1 MILTQSPSVV
11 PQCAGLS
18 PMVTIA
24 HEAFDTAGASPERWA
39 AIAARAAVWAQ
50 AAGLEL
56 RDAVVLLPFT
66 ELLPHARAAFM
77 THAGWMPRIETTRTL
92 AAGLGP
98 APPVEAGQVSL
109 DAAVDALVA
118 TELLRGQPWGAA
130 WARRDARSFARA
142 VAMVVE
148 SAHALVR
155 ASAAWP
161 AAERSQRWATAREL
175 LPIAPGPGGTERM
188 LARVALEWACLA
200 APPATDRLFA
210 LRPSALFAVQAGG
223 ADPLTLALLSS
234 ATAPCLII
242 DTDASLAAPF
252 ADLRLAP
259 PPALRVCDSLEDEAQ
274 CAAAQVLEHL
284 RCGELP
290 VALIAQDRQL
300 VRRVRALLERQQV
313 SLCDETGWT
322 LSTTRAAAQLMALLR
337 TARPDAATDDLLDW
351 LKGGSAWLGLAED
364 SAVDALEH
372 ACRRAQVLR
381 VAGIRHLAPD
391 ASPGGPLGGPAL
403 RLWAAVD
410 ALLALFAGRARAPL
424 TCWVATLAEAL
435 RRSAAL
441 QAMNTDDAGRQVLTT
456 LRMPLIDAA
465 PIAWPPVAGAAVM
478 SFDEFSAWVADTL
491 EAASFVPARGAGD
504 GPEQVVI
511 TPLARAM
518 LRPFAAVVFPG
529 ADDAH
534 LGASVNRA
542 GLIGDALALA
552 LGIPT
557 AADKRN
563 AQLLA
568 FVQSLHSPRVTFF
581 RRRVDGT
588 EPLAASPLVER
599 LSLALA
605 TRGDALR
612 VWHDPRIERAV
623 AATPIFMTAPAAPAL
638 LPKQVSASAIEALR
652 ACPYRFFAL
661 RMLGLRE
668 ADELDDELEKRDYGD
683 WLHAVLFAFHTA
695 RTEPRAVAVDMLQLH
710 ALADQVQLEKG
721 LADADFL
728 PFSASFAGFAPR
740 YVAWLHERDAEG
752 ALFLRGEDDIT
763 LQLPALGGVALH
775 GVIDRID
782 QVRTDGGVA
791 LQLIDYKT
799 GSAGSLRDKVR
810 VPFEDTQL
818 AFYAALVRAESTQP
832 LSAMYLALDGNAA
845 IEEVPHKDVAESAD
859 ALVQG
864 LAHDLHR
871 LGAGAGLPALGEGRT
886 CEFCEARGVCRRD
899 HWSPAEASA

>member
-1 MILTQSPSVV
+1 M
-11 PQCAGLS
+11 
-18 PMVTIA
+18 
-24 HEAFDTAGASPERWA
+24 
-39 AIAARAAVWAQ
+39 
-50 AAGLEL
+50 

-77 THAGWMPRIETTRTL
+77 AQPGWMPRIETTRTL
-92 AAGLGP
+92 AASLGP
-98 APPVEAGQVSL
+98 APPNEAGQVNL
-109 DAAVDALVA
+109 DADVDALVA

-161 AAERSQRWATAREL
+161 SGERAQRWAAAREL
-175 LPIAPGPGGTERM
+175 MLIAPGPGGTERM

-200 APPATDRLFA
+200 NPPATDRLFA
-210 LRPSALFAVQAGG
+210 LRPSAFIVVQAGG
-223 ADPLTLALLSS
+223 ADPLTRALLAS
-234 ATAPCLII
+234 ASASASASTSVPCLVI
-242 DTDASLAAPF
+242 DTDALPAAPF
-252 ADLRLAP
+252 AHLRLAP
-259 PPALRVCDSLEDEAQ
+259 APALRVCASLEDEAQ
-274 CAAAQVLEHL
+274 CAAAQVLDHL
-284 RCGELP
+284 RCAEWP

-300 VRRVRALLERQQV
+300 VRRVRALLERQQL
-313 SLCDETGWT
+313 SLRDETGWT

-337 TARPDAATDDLLDW
+337 AAGPDAATDDLLDW
-351 LKGGSAWLGLAED
+351 LKGGSTWLAIAEA
-364 SAVDALEH
+364 SAVGALEH
-372 ACRRAQVLR
+372 ACRRSQVLP
-381 VAGIRHLAPD
+381 VAGIRHLAHD
-391 ASPGGPLGGPAL
+391 GRLEGPAL

-410 ALLALFAGRARAPL
+410 ALLALFAGHARAPL
-424 TCWVATLAEAL
+424 AAWLATLAEAL
-435 RRSAAL
+435 RRCGALLAMSA
-441 QAMNTDDAGRQVLTT
+441 DDAGRQVLAT
-456 LRMPLIDAA
+456 LRLPVAGVA
-465 PIAWPPVAGAAVM
+465 PIGWPAAAGAAVM

-491 EAASFVPARGAGD
+491 ERASFMPARGMAGE
-504 GPEQVVI
+504 PEQVVI

-534 LGASVNRA
+534 LGGATNRA
-542 GLIGDALALA
+542 GLIGDAQAQA

-557 AADKRN
+557 AADQRH

-568 FVQSLHSPRVTFF
+568 FVQCLHAPRITFF

-605 TRGDALR
+605 SRGEALPE
-612 VWHDPRIERAV
+612 WHDPRVDVAV
-623 AATPIFMTAPAAPAL
+623 APTPLFMTAPSAPAL
-638 LPKQVSASAIEALR
+638 LPQQVSASAVEALR

-668 ADELDDELEKRDYGD
+668 ADELDGEVEKRDYGD
-683 WLHAVLFAFHTA
+683 WLHAVLLAFHTA
-695 RTEPRAVAVDMLQLH
+695 RTEPRAVADDALQLH
-710 ALADQVQLEKG
+710 ALADQVQLQKG

-728 PFSASFAGFAPR
+728 PFGASFAGFVPR

-752 ALFLRGEDDIT
+752 AQFLRGEDDIT
-763 LQLPALGGVALH
+763 LRLPSLGGVALH

-782 QVRTDGGVA
+782 QVRAESGTA

-799 GSAGSLRDKVR
+799 GSAASLRNKVR

-818 AFYAALVRAESTQP
+818 AFYAALVGAESPQP
-832 LSAMYLALDGNAA
+832 LSAMYLALDGNAG
-845 IEEVPHKDVAESAD
+845 IEEVPHKGVAESAD

-864 LAHDLHR
+864 LAHDLRR

-886 CEFCEARGVCRRD
+886 CDFCEVRGVCRRD

>member
-1 MILTQSPSVV
+1 MILTQSPLVV
-11 PQCAGLS
+11 PQRAGLN
-18 PMVTIA
+18 PMATIA
-24 HEAFDTAGASPERWA
+24 LEALQATGSSPGRWA
-39 AIAARAAVWAQ
+39 AIAAQAAGWAR

-66 ELLPHARAAFM
+66 ELLPHGRAAFM
-77 THAGWMPRIETTRTL
+77 AQPGWMPRIETTRTWV
-92 AAGLGP
+92 AGLGP
-98 APPVEAGQVSL
+98 VPPNEAGQVSL
-109 DAAVDALVA
+109 DVDVDTLVA
-118 TELLRGQPWGAA
+118 NELLRGQPWGAA

-142 VAMVVE
+142 VALVVE
-148 SAHALVR
+148 SAHAFVR
-155 ASAAWP
+155 ACAAWP
-161 AAERSQRWATAREL
+161 AAERPQRWGAAREL
-175 LPIAPGPGGTERM
+175 LPMAPGPGGTERM

-200 APPATDRLFA
+200 GPPATDRLFA
-210 LRPSALFAVQAGG
+210 LRPSALIAVQAGG
-223 ADPLTLALLSS
+223 ADPLTLALLAA

-242 DTDASLAAPF
+242 DTDVALAASP
-252 ADLRLAP
+252 AGLRLTP

-313 SLCDETGWT
+313 SLRDETGWT

-337 TARPDAATDDLLDW
+337 TARPDATTDDLLDW
-351 LKGGSAWLGLAED
+351 LKGGSAWLSVAEV
-364 SAVDALEH
+364 SAVGALES
-372 ACRRAQVLR
+372 ACRRAQLLR
-381 VAGIRHLAPD
+381 VAGLRQLASG
-391 ASPGGPLGGPAL
+391 ASLGRLLDGPAL

-410 ALLALFAGRARAPL
+410 ALLALFTGRGRAPL
-424 TCWVATLAEAL
+424 ALWLATLAEAL
-435 RRSAAL
+435 QRCGAL
-441 QAMNTDDAGRQVLTT
+441 PAMNADDAGRQVLAA
-456 LRMPLIDAA
+456 LRLSVTDAA
-465 PIAWPPVAGAAVM
+465 PSAWPPAAAAAVM
-478 SFDEFSAWVADTL
+478 SFDEFSTWVAETL
-491 EAASFVPARGAGD
+491 EGASFMPTRGAGD
-504 GPEQVVI
+504 EPAPVVI

-518 LRPFAAVVFPG
+518 LRPFAALVFPG

-534 LGASVNRA
+534 LGGATNRA
-542 GLIGDALALA
+542 GLIGDAQALA
-552 LGIPT
+552 LGIPK

-568 FVQSLHSPRVTFF
+568 FVQCLHGPSITFF

-605 TRGDALR
+605 ARGEALQAWR
-612 VWHDPRIERAV
+612 DPRTDTAV
-623 AATPIFMTAPAAPAL
+623 AATPIFMTAPVAPDL
-638 LPKQVSASAIEALR
+638 LPQQVSASAVETLR

-668 ADELDDELEKRDYGD
+668 ADELDDEVEKRDYGD
-683 WLHAVLFAFHTA
+683 WLHAVLLAFHTA
-695 RTEPRAVAVDMLQLH
+695 RVAPRAVADDVLQLR
-710 ALADQVQLEKG
+710 ALADQVQMEKG

-728 PFSASFAGFAPR
+728 PFGASFAGFVPR
-740 YVAWLHERDAEG
+740 YVAWLHERDADG
-752 ALFLRGEDDIT
+752 AQFLRGEDDIT
-763 LQLPALGGVALH
+763 LRLPALGDVALH

-782 QVRTDGGVA
+782 QVRTEGGAA

-799 GSAGSLRDKVR
+799 GSASSLRDKVR

-818 AFYAALVRAESTQP
+818 AFYAALVRAGSAQP
-832 LSAMYLALDGNAA
+832 LSAMYLALDGNAG
-845 IEEVPHKDVAESAD
+845 IEEVPHKGVAESAD

-864 LAHDLHR
+864 LAHDLRR

-886 CEFCEARGVCRRD
+886 CDFCEARGVCRRD
-899 HWSPAEASA
+899 HWSPAEAAP

>member
-1 MILTQSPSVV
+1 
-11 PQCAGLS
+11 
-18 PMVTIA
+18 MVTIA
-24 HEAFDTAGASPERWA
+24 REALETAGNSPERWA
-39 AIAARAAVWAQ
+39 AIAARAAAWAQ
-50 AAGLEL
+50 AAPLEL

-77 THAGWMPRIETTRTL
+77 AQPGWMPRIETTRTL

-98 APPVEAGQVSL
+98 APPTEAGQVSL
-109 DAAVDALVA
+109 NADVDALVA
-118 TELLRGQPWGAA
+118 AELLRGQPWGAA
-130 WARRDARSFARA
+130 WARRDARSFAHA
-142 VAMVVE
+142 VSMVVE

-161 AAERSQRWATAREL
+161 AAERPARWAAAREL
-175 LPIAPGPGGTERM
+175 LPMAPGPGGTERM
-188 LARVALEWACLA
+188 LARVALEWGSLA
-200 APPATDRLFA
+200 GPPATDRLFVMQ
-210 LRPSALFAVQAGG
+210 PSAFIAVQAGG
-223 ADPLTLALLSS
+223 ADPLTQALLAS
-234 ATAPCLII
+234 ATVPCLVI
-242 DTDASLAAPF
+242 DTDASPGAPF
-252 ADLRLAP
+252 AGLHLAP
-259 PPALRVCDSLEDEAQ
+259 AAALRVCDSLEDEAQ

-284 RCGELP
+284 RCAEQP

-313 SLCDETGWT
+313 SLRDETGWT

-337 TARPDAATDDLLDW
+337 AARPDAATDDLLDW
-351 LKGGSAWLGLAED
+351 LKGGSAWLGLAEA
-364 SAVDALEH
+364 SAVGALEH

-381 VAGIRHLAPD
+381 VAGLRHLSLDGA
-391 ASPGGPLGGPAL
+391 AA

-410 ALLALFAGRARAPL
+410 ALLAMFTGRGRAPL
-424 TCWVATLAEAL
+424 AVWVATLAEAL
-435 RRSAAL
+435 RGSGALNAMSA
-441 QAMNTDDAGRQVLTT
+441 DDAGRQVLAT
-456 LRMPLIDAA
+456 LRLPLTDAA
-465 PIAWPPVAGAAVM
+465 HPAWPPAAGAAVM

-491 EAASFVPARGAGD
+491 EGASFMPARGPGD
-504 GPEQVVI
+504 APEQVVI

-534 LGASVNRA
+534 LGVSNAKA
-542 GLIGDALALA
+542 GLIGDAQALA
-552 LGIPT
+552 FSIPT
-557 AADKRN
+557 AADQRT

-568 FVQSLHSPRVTFF
+568 FVQAMHSPRLTFF

-605 TRGDALR
+605 TRGEALGA
-612 VWHDPRIERAV
+612 WHDPRVERPV
-623 AATPIFMTAPAAPAL
+623 APTPIFMTAPAAPIL
-638 LPKQVSASAIEALR
+638 LPQQVSASAVEALR

-668 ADELDDELEKRDYGD
+668 ADELDDEVEKRDYGE
-683 WLHAVLFAFHTA
+683 WLHAVLLAFHTA
-695 RTEPRAVAVDMLQLH
+695 RTEPGAVAAEVLNLH

-740 YVAWLHERDAEG
+740 YVAWLHERDADG
-752 ALFLRGEDDIT
+752 ARYLRGEDDIT

-782 QVRTDGGVA
+782 HVRDPMSSEGGAA

-799 GSAGSLRDKVR
+799 GSASALRDKVR

-818 AFYAALVRAESTQP
+818 AFYAALVRAESAQP
-832 LSAMYLALDGNAA
+832 LSAMYLALDGNTG
-845 IEEVPHKDVAESAD
+845 IEEVPHKGVAESAD

-864 LAHDLHR
+864 LAHDLQR
-871 LGAGAGLPALGEGRT
+871 LRAGAGLPALGEGRT

-899 HWSPAEASA
+899 HWSPAEAAP